1 MLQNVAVEACTA
13 AWGVCRHR
21 ESFFS
26 LIWRVWDLLYL
37 RWCWDEFKMSL
48 KWFDWD
54 VCVWIWCGWC
64 DIFEFWILN
73 WAPSLLIVQ
82 VQKRPAAEQR
92 ISAAEQSIYMSA
104 VALKSLHEVGF
115 YRRFHW
121 AHSGGFKNGLNGRP
135 LFGPDVVCVDVLQW
149 QKFAKVCHRC
159 LQTEALSIA
168 PAGDTFFVPMP
179 CHVSSMWA
187 LVCRFPW
194 SRNLQFFRSSPKD
207 PACLR

>member
-104 VALKSLHEVGF
+104 VALTNNRVSAADDTKWSHQKVFSDILRYSCNLLRQLIVIISAFRMYLQETSKHF
-115 YRRFHW
+115 LTHRST
-121 AHSGGFKNGLNGRP
+121 SGWP
-135 LFGPDVVCVDVLQW
+135 VV
-149 QKFAKVCHRC
+149 
-159 LQTEALSIA
+159 
-168 PAGDTFFVPMP
+168 
-179 CHVSSMWA
+179 
-187 LVCRFPW
+187 
-194 SRNLQFFRSSPKD
+194 
-207 PACLR
+207 